1 MRGWFLTV
9 RDFEVVV
16 NVVYL
21 TLSEPYLT
29 RVKSYF
35 WTVIRMKP
43 FLPNRAQRPD
53 KECPTW
59 NFMENLMVP
68 KMWLRSLGFKS
79 GFKNMNIQEYLKKI
93 LHFSALLNVCFLMER
108 SKLKS
113 LSTEKLQKILGIQPS
128 YGMGNIDSPKL
139 SGRSV
144 TQNKFWRVIW
154 RIEEKT
160 LISMRIAWTHSILR
174 IVENCVASIEFVDPC
189 IMSIL
194 L

>member
-1 MRGWFLTV
+1 
-9 RDFEVVV
+9 
-16 NVVYL
+16 
-21 TLSEPYLT
+21 
-29 RVKSYF
+29 
-35 WTVIRMKP
+35 
-43 FLPNRAQRPD
+43 
-53 KECPTW
+53 
-59 NFMENLMVP
+59 
-68 KMWLRSLGFKS
+68 
-79 GFKNMNIQEYLKKI
+79 
-93 LHFSALLNVCFLMER
+93 
-108 SKLKS
+108 
-113 LSTEKLQKILGIQPS
+113 
-128 YGMGNIDSPKL
+128 MGNIDSPKL